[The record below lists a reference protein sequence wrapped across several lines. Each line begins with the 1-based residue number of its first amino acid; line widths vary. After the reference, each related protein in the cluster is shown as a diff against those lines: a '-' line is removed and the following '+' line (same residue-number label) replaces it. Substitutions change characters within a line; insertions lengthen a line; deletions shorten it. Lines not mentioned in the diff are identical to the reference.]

1 MFPVESRRFKVLLS
15 LLIGVF
21 VLGLVA
27 SRPVLAQEGSDDEEV
42 PPTLGLDQGVL
53 QFETPAFDLEL
64 VRASQ
69 TVAALRPKGTD
80 DFDFTPHDWLERRN
94 GDGFFHL
101 GDLTLR
107 LRTGASGDWMEY
119 STAEERVP
127 VEVLDT
133 STPGLAAADLAPT
146 LPDEIPLD
154 VRRSWVVE
162 NGHLTLRFELE
173 NSTDEPVEIGAL
185 GLPMVFNNIISGRSL
200 EEAHATN
207 SFYDPYVGRDAGYL
221 QVTRLNGHGP
231 ALAVVPEENTPF
243 EAYRPLLDDPT
254 DRGITF
260 EGFYEWTVHS
270 KAYAKNEWGEAEP
283 WNPATS
289 ATLDPGERRTY
300 GVQFLVADSIRG
312 IEETLSANGRPV
324 AVGIPGY
331 VLPKDQRGQLF
342 LKHDREVQ
350 STKVEPAGALTL
362 EERPPTEHGWQTYS
376 VRGQTWGRARLTV
389 TYEDGL
395 TQSIHYKVIK
405 AEQQVLDDLGQFLTT
420 EQWFE
425 RPNDP
430 FNRSPSVISY
440 DYGTGRQVTEDPRAW
455 IAGLS
460 DEGGAG
466 SWVAAIMKQL
476 VRPDPG
482 EVDKLD
488 RFVDETVW
496 GGIQYSEGERK
507 YGVRKSLFYY
517 EPEEMPAGTYS
528 DSVEYGGWTSWNREE
543 ARSVGRSYNY
553 PHVAAAYWVLYRLAR
568 NHEGLVT
575 RHPWEWYLR
584 RAQETSEAVVEH
596 APGYAEFG
604 LMEGTVF
611 LKILRDVQREGWT
624 ARAQS
629 LEAAMKGRAEIWK
642 EEAFPFGSEMPWDS
656 TGQEEVYAWCRYF
669 GFDQKADV
677 TLRAI
682 LGYMPTVPHWGY
694 NGSARRYWDFIY
706 AGKLQRLERQLHHY
720 GSGLNAIPV
729 LTEYRNNPA
738 DTYLLRVGY
747 GGVMGAISNV
757 TRDGFAPSG
766 FHAFPS
772 TLRIDHY
779 SGDNG
784 PGIFGHTVNTGT
796 YVVEHPEFGWL
807 AFGGNRTLEGDWVRV
822 KPLDSSRSR
831 VYLASMGAW
840 LTLEAGRFEEVALNP
855 SAGTVRVT
863 LSPAT
868 EYTPTARLRVTQPAE
883 VEGIGTL
890 EPTDDLSRQ
899 RGAYVVPLDDE
910 PTRITLRDE

>member
-1 MFPVESRRFKVLLS
+1 MHFSFTRCTSWELAGLLVLTVAFWGSVE
-15 LLIGVF
+15 GH
-21 VLGLVA
+21 
-27 SRPVLAQEGSDDEEV
+27 AQERKETRDV
-42 PPTLGLDQGVL
+42 TPTLGLDQGTL
-53 QFETPAFDLEL
+53 QFETPKFDVEL

-69 TVAALRPKGTD
+69 TVAALRPKGTA
-80 DFDFTPHDWLERRN
+80 DFDFTPHDWLNRRN
-94 GDGFFHL
+94 GDEFFHL

-107 LRTGASGDWMEY
+107 LRTGATGEWTEY
-119 STAEERVP
+119 STATAREP
-127 VEVLDT
+127 VEALERARPV
-133 STPGLAAADLAPT
+133 LAAADLTPP
-146 LPDEIPLD
+146 LPEDIPLE
-154 VRRSWVVE
+154 VRRYWTVE
-162 NGHLTLRFELE
+162 GGHLALRFELE
-173 NSTDEPVEIGAL
+173 NPTNQPVEIGAL
-185 GLPMVFNNIISGRSL
+185 GLPMVFNNILTDRSL
-200 EEAHATN
+200 KEAHTTN
-207 SFYDPYVGRDAGYL
+207 SFYDPYIGQDAGYL

-270 KAYAKNEWGEAEP
+270 KAYAQNEWSRAEP
-283 WNPATS
+283 WNPPTS
-289 ATLDPGERRTY
+289 ATLGPNESRTY
-300 GVQFLVADSIRG
+300 GVQFLLADSIHR
-312 IEETLSANGRPV
+312 IEETLRANNRPV

-342 LKHDREVQ
+342 LKHGSEVR
-350 STKVEPAGALTL
+350 STKVEPAGALEL
-362 EERPPTEHGWQTYS
+362 QEGEPTENGWLRYT
-376 VRGQTWGRARLTV
+376 VRGKTWGRARLTV

-395 TQSIHYKVIK
+395 RQSIHYKVIK
-405 AEQQVLDDLGQFLTT
+405 SEARVMEDLGEFLTT
-420 EQWFE
+420 EQWFD

-440 DYGTGRQVTEDPRAW
+440 DYGEGRQVTEENRAW

-466 SWVAAIMKQL
+466 SWLAAIMKQL
-476 VRPDPG
+476 VQPDPR
-482 EVDKLD
+482 EIDKLE
-488 RFVDETVW
+488 RFVDETLW

-517 EPEEMPAGTYS
+517 EPDRMPKRTYS
-528 DSVEYGGWTSWNREE
+528 DSVEYGGWTSWDREE

-568 NHEGLVT
+568 NREGLVT

-584 RAQETSEAVVEH
+584 RAQKTSEAVVEH
-596 APGYAEFG
+596 APDYAEFG

-611 LKILRDVQREGWT
+611 LKILRDLQKEGWT
-624 ARAQS
+624 SRAQS
-629 LEAAMKGRAEIWK
+629 LEATMKERAEVWK
-642 EEAFPFGSEMPWDS
+642 EKAFPFGSEMPWDS

-706 AGKLQRLERQLHHY
+706 AGNLQRLERQLHHY

-729 LTEYRNNPA
+729 LTEYRNNPN

-757 TRDGFAPSG
+757 TQEGFAPSG

-796 YVVEHPEFGWL
+796 YLVNHPEFGWL
-807 AFGGNRTLEGDWVRV
+807 AFGGNRSVEGDRIRV

-831 VYLASMGAW
+831 VYLAPLGLW
-840 LTLEAGRFEEVALNP
+840 LTLEAGTFEEVALNR
-855 SAGTVRVT
+855 STGTVRLA

-868 EYTPTARLRVTQPAE
+868 EYTPTARLGVEQPAQVEE
-883 VEGIGTL
+883 VGTI
-890 EPTDDLSRQ
+890 EPAGDYKRV
-899 RGAYVVPLDDE
+899 RGAYVVPLSE
-910 PTRITLRDE
+910 KTTRVTLQEDQ